1 MPANQTEKWIIGA
14 ALSAAAYAL
23 FPAVQA
29 TFRSLVSET
38 TASGGIVQR
47 TRAFAAVVREEVE
60 DIVAEA
66 RFEQWK
72 KRLDRE
78 IAMERDAP
86 TAAGEKGTG
95 DATGSA

>member
-1 MPANQTEKWIIGA
+1 MPASQTEKVIIGA
-14 ALSAAAYAL
+14 ALTAAAYAL

-38 TASGGIVQR
+38 TASGGIAR
-47 TRAFAAVVREEVE
+47 SARAFAAVVREEVE

-78 IAMERDAP
+78 IAMDRDEA
-86 TAAGEKGTG
+86 TAAGEKGPG